1 MVKQNSCTHRNIGGQ
16 SFDDDNDFSRDFSD
30 HNLLMIHQY
39 NKGLLII
46 LIRIFARAMSF
57 VSFLIDYV
65 I

>member
-1 MVKQNSCTHRNIGGQ
+1 MAKQNSPRNIGGQ
-16 SFDDDNDFSRDFSD
+16 GFDDNDDLRRDFSD
-30 HNLLMIHQY
+30 HILLMIHQY
-39 NKGLLII
+39 NKGLLIII